1 MPILRVLAMAL
12 AALVLVGPPVLG
24 QDAPR
29 SSTPKRTPLP
39 ARAVDVAQG
48 LEHPWG
54 LAFLPDGRM
63 LVTERPGR
71 LRLIGKNGERS
82 EPLAGVPQVRVG
94 GQGGLLDVA
103 VSPDFATDRLV
114 FLSFSEPGDG
124 GAGTAVARGRLGERG
139 LERTHTI
146 WRQIPKRPGSIHW
159 GSRLV
164 FRPDGTRFVTLG
176 DRRSHDH
183 VQDLAS
189 TIGKVVRINPNG
201 TIPGDNPFV
210 GRDGV
215 RPEIWSS
222 GHRNA
227 QAAALD
233 GGGRLWMVEHGAMG
247 GDELNQPQA
256 GRNYGWPVI
265 TYGVDY
271 SGAKIGEGTAKAGM
285 EQPVYYWD
293 PVIAPSGAT
302 FYSGSA
308 FPAWRG
314 DLLVGSLR
322 PGGLVRLRIVDGR
335 VAEETHWVVEPDERV
350 RDVRQGPDG
359 LVYLLTDSPRGR
371 LIRLEPR

>member
-1 MPILRVLAMAL
+1 MILRREQRALRVDHPGRIYTRDQLMDAMYRDERVVADRTVDSHVKKIRRKL
-12 AALVLVGPPVLG
+12 AAVLPEREVLHSVYG
-24 QDAPR
+24 
-29 SSTPKRTPLP
+29 
-39 ARAVDVAQG
+39 
-48 LEHPWG
+48 
-54 LAFLPDGRM
+54 
-63 LVTERPGR
+63 
-71 LRLIGKNGERS
+71 
-82 EPLAGVPQVRVG
+82 
-94 GQGGLLDVA
+94 
-103 VSPDFATDRLV
+103 
-114 FLSFSEPGDG
+114 
-124 GAGTAVARGRLGERG
+124 
-139 LERTHTI
+139 I

>member
-1 MPILRVLAMAL
+1 MILRREQRALRVDHPGRIYTRDQLMDAMYRDERVVADRTVDSHVKKIRRKL
-12 AALVLVGPPVLG
+12 AAVLPEREVLHSVYG
-24 QDAPR
+24 
-29 SSTPKRTPLP
+29 
-39 ARAVDVAQG
+39 
-48 LEHPWG
+48 
-54 LAFLPDGRM
+54 F
-63 LVTERPGR
+63 
-71 LRLIGKNGERS
+71 
-82 EPLAGVPQVRVG
+82 
-94 GQGGLLDVA
+94 
-103 VSPDFATDRLV
+103 
-114 FLSFSEPGDG
+114 
-124 GAGTAVARGRLGERG
+124 
-139 LERTHTI
+139 

-164 FRPDGTRFVTLG
+164 FRPDGTLFVTLG

-233 GGGRLWMVEHGAMG
+233 GGGRLWTVEHGAMG

-285 EQPVYYWD
+285 EQPVYYWELGPRHRAVGRD
-293 PVIAPSGAT
+293 VLQRQRVPRVARRPPRGLAPARGPRP
-302 FYSGSA
+302 
-308 FPAWRG
+308 PADRRRPRRRG
-314 DLLVGSLR
+314 DALGGRARRARARR
-322 PGGLVRLRIVDGR
+322 PPGAGRARVPADRQPARPPHPPRAALSRLGAYSPALRIAAATRSRSAGR
-335 VAEETHWVVEPDERV
+335 R
-350 RDVRQGPDG
+350 
-359 LVYLLTDSPRGR
+359 
-371 LIRLEPR
+371 